1 MLLQYNSRVLEMC
14 SCTLVSGLFETYP
27 GFDFISDTM
36 SKWNLQQPL
45 IQFPL
50 CIFWWLVCRLR
61 ATVAHRGFPKKV
73 DHLTPTSVHKHKV
86 SQSTEVP
93 LQTSVFYLNLLP
105 IRAQVVDTEAKKNP
119 STHLQFHLC
128 TFLPLLQRPAGRWS
142 PSIESWLTTRV
153 SISQLCLVHLQKRG
167 VASFNTSNDLITLN
181 KTRAGDDYSTD

>member
-1 MLLQYNSRVLEMC
+1 MHTC
-14 SCTLVSGLFETYP
+14 IWLV
-27 GFDFISDTM
+27 
-36 SKWNLQQPL
+36 WNLSW
-45 IQFPL
+45 
-50 CIFWWLVCRLR
+50 FWFHFWYNVKMEP
-61 ATVAHRGFPKKV
+61 ATASYSVPSVHFLMIGVPFTCHSSPSWFPKKV

>member
-1 MLLQYNSRVLEMC
+1 MC

-105 IRAQVVDTEAKKNP
+105 IRAQVVDTEAKKKP
-119 STHLQFHLC
+119 LHTST
-128 TFLPLLQRPAGRWS
+128 
-142 PSIESWLTTRV
+142 V
-153 SISQLCLVHLQKRG
+153 SFVHLPPAAPE
-167 VASFNTSNDLITLN
+167 ASWEMESFHRVLAHYQGFHQPVVLGTPPKERSGIIQHVQWSNN
-181 KTRAGDDYSTD
+181 S

>member
-1 MLLQYNSRVLEMC
+1 MC

-27 GFDFISDTM
+27 GFDFISDTI

-93 LQTSVFYLNLLP
+93 LQTSVFLFEFVAYP
-105 IRAQVVDTEAKKNP
+105 CPGGGYRGKEKNP
-119 STHLQFHLC
+119 HTST
-128 TFLPLLQRPAGRWS
+128 
-142 PSIESWLTTRV
+142 V
-153 SISQLCLVHLQKRG
+153 SFVHLPPAAPE
-167 VASFNTSNDLITLN
+167 ASWEMESFHRVLAHYQGFHQPVVLGTPPKERSGIIQHVQWSNN
-181 KTRAGDDYSTD
+181 S